1 MKTSSR
7 ITQLRELCQTHPMG
21 KKVLVT
27 RSHATGHQWLE
38 RLCREYGAAVQI
50 EVATPEALASRHAK
64 LALLEKGLT
73 AVSSDEAYWIVHRL
87 MYAMAREDEQAYVNE
102 AMLAPG
108 VVGCFHRAV
117 IELREAR
124 VCSDQLQLEL
134 FESAAK
140 GEYIRRLL
148 GRYEREL
155 SERGLADTADLARA
169 VERDTRTDTI
179 YIIDRLLPLSAAE
192 QEILRIIAGE
202 RMVVLEADEAFTSV
216 TSAFPAGETEFFH
229 ALGPIAE
236 IREVFRRLAERGIPV
251 DQAEMIVSDASAYVP
266 VVYTSA
272 VQHGIE
278 CTYSGGIPLEFT
290 VTGQAVNLYLQWLES
305 DYHTESI
312 LKAWKL
318 GVIRPLPDDSLI
330 TIGGCIRVL
339 ERSGIGWGK
348 DRYKLLNPSSWL
360 ENDAPIASH
369 LNKWF
374 QSWFACLPEENTAWT
389 PGAVAAGIRKL
400 LKSVPV
406 HNEQEASA
414 QAGICRQAAI
424 MEEAE
429 ACAVERLMAIR
440 YAREWIEGLTF
451 GGNGVAVE
459 GRLHVSSLQD
469 GGQSGRPYTF
479 IVGMEEENWTISA
492 RQDPILLDEERVRIS
507 ERLVTAKERA
517 ERAEHTRASM
527 LGAIRGSCTMSF
539 CSYHISDKQERNA
552 AFELLQCFRNKTGV
566 STAGYD
572 QLLDSLPSAAGVL
585 YRDGAALALDS
596 QEVWLRSLIAR
607 DRSIRDGLDEVLEAY
622 PSLKAGELA
631 AHSRMDM
638 AIGEYDGV
646 FDPLDDGPVAEVTSV
661 SKLELYARCPMQYF
675 YQEVLRVRPK
685 EIAEFDRTR
694 WLDAAQRGTL
704 LHSIYQ
710 QYWTETMENG
720 GVHDRE
726 RLERIT
732 ENTLKKAK
740 EEIPSPS
747 EHVLRREWEEIH
759 RDAAIFWKGE
769 QGRSSRPRYMELA
782 LHSEEEPFAV
792 ELGEELTLPLRGYV
806 DRVDEV
812 APHTYQIIDY
822 KSGSSRKYREDQYFA
837 GGTQLQH
844 AVYARAVEQWL
855 RRKGIDPEAKVAY
868 AGYYFPT
875 YRGQGHEVTRAQN
888 RSEDTGRLVSH
899 MLKAMREGIF
909 PPTKDQRQCGWCDY
923 SEVCGQHADYMKD
936 KRKDVDNGERLRTLL
951 EVESYG

>member
-1 MKTSSR
+1 MTSSR
-7 ITQLRELCQTHPMG
+7 ITQLRELCQTHPLG

-73 AVSSDEAYWIVHRL
+73 AVSSDETYWMVHRL
-87 MYAMAREDEQAYVNE
+87 MYAMARADEQAYVNE
-102 AMLAPG
+102 AMLTPG
-108 VVGCFHRAV
+108 VVGCFHHAV
-117 IELREAR
+117 IELREALI
-124 VCSDQLQLEL
+124 CSGQLQPGL

-148 GRYEREL
+148 ESYEREL
-155 SERGLADTADLARA
+155 RERGLADTAELARA
-169 VERDTRTDTI
+169 VERDNRTDTI

-202 RMVVLEADEAFTSV
+202 RMVILEADEAFTSV
-216 TSAFPAGETEFFH
+216 TSAFPAGDAEFFH

-236 IREVFRRLAERGIPV
+236 VREVFRRLAERGIPV

-266 VVYTSA
+266 AVYTTA

-278 CTYSGGIPLEFT
+278 CTFSGGIPLEFT
-290 VTGQAVNLYLQWLES
+290 VAGQAVNLYLQWLES
-305 DYHTESI
+305 GFLTEPI

-318 GVIRPLPDDSLI
+318 GVIRPLPDDSSI

-339 ERSGIGWGK
+339 EKSGIGWGR
-348 DRYKLLNPSSWL
+348 DRYKLLTTSNGS
-360 ENDAPIASH
+360 ENDRPAASH
-369 LNKWF
+369 LHKWF
-374 QSWFACLPEENTAWT
+374 QSLFACLPEEDSAWT
-389 PGAVAAGIRKL
+389 PGAVAAGVRKL

-406 HNEQEASA
+406 RNDQEASA
-414 QAGICRQAAI
+414 QASILRQAAT

-429 ACAVERLMAIR
+429 TGALERSMAIR
-440 YAREWIEGLTF
+440 YVREWIGGLTF
-451 GGNGVAVE
+451 GVSGVAAE
-459 GRLHVSSLQD
+459 GRLHVSSMQD
-469 GGQSGRPYTF
+469 GGQSGRPYTY
-479 IVGMEEENWTISA
+479 IVGMDEENWTNSVQ
-492 RQDPILLDEERVRIS
+492 QDPILLDEERGRIS

-517 ERAEHTRASM
+517 ERVEHTRATM

-539 CSYHISDKQERNA
+539 CSYHISDKKERNA
-552 AFELLQCFRNKTGV
+552 AFELLQCFRNKTGDAA
-566 STAGYD
+566 AGYE
-572 QLLDSLPSAAGVL
+572 QLLDYLPSAAGIL
-585 YRDGAALALDS
+585 YTDGAALALDS
-596 QEVWLRSLIAR
+596 QEVWLGSLIAR
-607 DRSIRDGLDEVLEAY
+607 DRSIRDGLNEVLEAY

-631 AHSRMDM
+631 SHSRMDM

-646 FDPLDDGPVAEVTSV
+646 FDPHDDGPVPEVTSV

-685 EIAEFDRTR
+685 EIVEFDRTR

-704 LHSIYQ
+704 LHTIYQ
-710 QYWTETMENG
+710 QYWTETNENG
-720 GVHDRE
+720 GVHDRD
-726 RLERIT
+726 RLERIV
-732 ENTLKKAK
+732 ENCLTKAK

-769 QGRSSRPRYMELA
+769 QGRSSWPRYMELA
-782 LHSEEEPFAV
+782 LHSEEKPFAV
-792 ELGEELTLPLRGYV
+792 ELGEELTIPLRGYV
-806 DRVDEV
+806 DRVDKV
-812 APHTYQIIDY
+812 APHTYKIIDY
-822 KSGSSRKYREDQYFA
+822 KSGSSRKYREDQYYA

-855 RRKGIDPEAKVAY
+855 RREGIDPEAKVAY
-868 AGYYFPT
+868 AEYYFPT

-888 RSEDTGRLVSH
+888 RSEDTGRLVGS

-909 PPTKDQRQCGWCDY
+909 PPTKDSKHCGWCDY
-923 SEVCGQHADYMKD
+923 SEVCGRHADYMKD
-936 KRKDVDNGERLRTLL
+936 KRKDVDNGERLRPLL